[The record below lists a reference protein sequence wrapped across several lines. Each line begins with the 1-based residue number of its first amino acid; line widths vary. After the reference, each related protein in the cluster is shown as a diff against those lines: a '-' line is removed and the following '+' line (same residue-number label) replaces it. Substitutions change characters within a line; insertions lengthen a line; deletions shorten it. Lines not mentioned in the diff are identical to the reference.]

1 MTNAEARSIITK
13 ELSKSGYEYREIN
26 SKTTDS
32 MYYRISSGETSLLFR
47 ISDHPTQKD
56 VITFRIDKH
65 KNNKDNL
72 QKFIKNRISDLS
84 YRVTK
89 TFLGLR

>member
-1 MTNAEARSIITK
+1 MTNTEARSIILK
-13 ELSKSGYEYREIN
+13 ELSKSGYEYKEIN
-26 SKTTDS
+26 SKSTDS
-32 MYYRISSGETSLLFR
+32 MYYKISSGESSLLFR

-65 KNNKDNL
+65 KNRENL
-72 QKFIKNRISDLS
+72 QKFVKNRISDLS